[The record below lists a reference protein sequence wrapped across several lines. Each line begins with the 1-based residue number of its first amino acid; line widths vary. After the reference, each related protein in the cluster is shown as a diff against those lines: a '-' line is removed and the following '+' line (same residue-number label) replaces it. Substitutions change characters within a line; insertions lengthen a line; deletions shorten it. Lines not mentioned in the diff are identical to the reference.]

1 MKNSLRVAAFATALL
16 VAGGAQAQMQ
26 MVINDA
32 ISATV
37 AGQRHGPLKL
47 AAPEEGKALVVF
59 YRDVPFWGNR
69 QIFEVREAGA
79 SLASLRFGQYAAI
92 SVTPGEHAFVLA
104 EGGDAEPLRLLA
116 EPGQT
121 YYFEGVTA
129 KVDKVKRQRLNRVD
143 AQRFDSTS
151 FKLSPSAPELAG
163 TGPQDPNPFE

>member
-1 MKNSLRVAAFATALL
+1 MKNPLRAAALAAALL

-47 AAPEEGKALVVF
+47 AAPEPGQALVVF

-69 QIFEVREAGA
+69 QIFEVRDGDA

-92 SVTPGEHAFVLA
+92 SVTPGEHAFALA
-104 EGGDAEPLRLLA
+104 EGDGEPLRLLA

>member
-1 MKNSLRVAAFATALL
+1 
-16 VAGGAQAQMQ
+16 
-26 MVINDA
+26 
-32 ISATV
+32 
-37 AGQRHGPLKL
+37 
-47 AAPEEGKALVVF
+47 VF
-59 YRDVPFWGNR
+59 YRDVPFPGNR
-69 QIFEVREAGA
+69 QSFEVRDGDA

-92 SVTPGEHAFVLA
+92 SATPGEHAFALA

-121 YYFEGVTA
+121 CYGEGVIA

-143 AQRFDSTS
+143 AQCFDSTS